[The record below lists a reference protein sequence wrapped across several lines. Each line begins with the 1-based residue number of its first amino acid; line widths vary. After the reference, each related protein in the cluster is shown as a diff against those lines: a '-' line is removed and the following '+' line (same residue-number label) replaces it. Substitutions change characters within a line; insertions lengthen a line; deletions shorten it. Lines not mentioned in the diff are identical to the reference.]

1 MQEPP
6 YRREGKGMILDRQAE
21 VERKNFWRKAVA
33 AAALLVIF
41 ACVVFS
47 VPSERL
53 MWQGSYVMGT
63 LLLPK
68 PSQPT
73 YVRSEQMRE
82 NADSS
87 FNLLGFLSVAGI
99 LVLAIRKIPDLP
111 HVRRTFL
118 LDHGLK
124 VSFEDK
130 IRIMYIL

>member
-1 MQEPP
+1 MTV
-6 YRREGKGMILDRQAE
+6 DRQADI
-21 VERKNFWRKAVA
+21 ERKNFRRKVVA

-41 ACVVFS
+41 GCVVFS

-68 PSQPT
+68 PSQVP
-73 YVRSEQMRE
+73 YVRSELMKE

-111 HVRRTFL
+111 QVRRAL
-118 LDHGLK
+118 LPDHGLR
-124 VSFEDK
+124 VTIDEK